1 MIEELPP
8 SFEDLCRLKD
18 LDLIGCSMLNSLPRS
33 ICKWKSLEKLT
44 LLNCSEIDKLPDDI
58 GALKFLEVIDAG
70 GTAIRELLL
79 SILCF
84 RSYSRLRNSF
94 GSIPV
99 SIVNLSNLMS
109 LSIRHCYRLKV
120 LPKLPWTSITADNC
134 TSLEKLPCLPFQND
148 TSALRG
154 RIMQA
159 NFINC
164 FKLDRNSINV
174 FVENIRRKIQDD
186 VAGVTNFEFYE
197 VNLSKPPASVCY
209 PGSEIPEWFDIRS
222 GGSSINVNLSPY
234 WINNFVYF
242 ALSAVVA
249 IPDHQ
254 HVNSKLRF
262 SCVVIGFRFHFQRK
276 LCGNEFLCLDRAME

>member
-18 LDLIGCSMLNSLPRS
+18 LDLTGCSMLNSLPRS

-44 LLNCSEIDKLPDDI
+44 LLNRPEIDKLPDDI
-58 GALKFLEVIDAG
+58 GALKFL
-70 GTAIRELLL
+70 
-79 SILCF
+79 
-84 RSYSRLRNSF
+84 
-94 GSIPV
+94 
-99 SIVNLSNLMS
+99 
-109 LSIRHCYRLKV
+109 
-120 LPKLPWTSITADNC
+120 
-134 TSLEKLPCLPFQND
+134 
-148 TSALRG
+148 
-154 RIMQA
+154 
-159 NFINC
+159 
-164 FKLDRNSINV
+164 
-174 FVENIRRKIQDD
+174 
-186 VAGVTNFEFYE
+186 E

-276 LCGNEFLCLDRAME
+276 LCEADPPGLPCSKIKLSPYEARGGLVAANAQESGGIPFAERQLLCLTFCDSISFKTCNEIEGPNCDYLRNQFGKPVILFKF